1 MAKTG
6 VASATKS
13 AATALGPEGLAPSD
27 QNVILGLQG
36 VTRDFDG
43 FLAVN
48 DVSFDIERGS
58 ITGLIGPNGAGKTT
72 LFNVLTGM
80 LAPTTGR
87 VLLNGNL
94 VSGKSPDQLFVL
106 GLGRTFQIPRPFARM
121 SVLENVML
129 APMAQLGEKWFGSFL
144 NKEKVRQQ
152 EAAIRDRAMEVLE
165 FVTLDRLADHA
176 AGQISGG
183 QMKLLELARVLMGDP
198 QLILLD
204 EPAAG
209 VNPTLT
215 GILIEKIEE
224 LNRQG
229 KTFVIIEH
237 DMDFVM
243 QHCAPVIALAEGKV
257 VFQGSPEEAQ
267 ANPVL
272 LDAYL
277 GARAND

>member
-1 MAKTG
+1 MAEAASTAD
-6 VASATKS
+6 VATSGMQADQ
-13 AATALGPEGLAPSD
+13 SD
-27 QNVILGLQG
+27 DDVILRLQG

-43 FLAVN
+43 FRAVN
-48 DVSFDIERGS
+48 EASFDIRKGS

-80 LAPTTGR
+80 LTPTEGR
-87 VLLNGNL
+87 VFMNGGD
-94 VSGKSPDQLFVL
+94 VTGMSPDRLFDR
-106 GLGRTFQIPRPFARM
+106 GMGRTFQIPRPFARM

-129 APMAQLGEKWFGSFL
+129 APKAQLGEKWFGPFL
-144 NKEKVRQQ
+144 NGSKVRQQ
-152 EAAIRDRAMEVLE
+152 ESVLRDRAFDVLE
-165 FVTLDRLADHA
+165 FVTLDKLADHA

-209 VNPTLT
+209 VNPVLT

-243 QHCAPVIALAEGKV
+243 QHCNPVIALAEGKV
-257 VFQGSPEEAQ
+257 VFEGSPDEAQ
-267 ANPVL
+267 TNPVL

-277 GARAND
+277 GARMDD